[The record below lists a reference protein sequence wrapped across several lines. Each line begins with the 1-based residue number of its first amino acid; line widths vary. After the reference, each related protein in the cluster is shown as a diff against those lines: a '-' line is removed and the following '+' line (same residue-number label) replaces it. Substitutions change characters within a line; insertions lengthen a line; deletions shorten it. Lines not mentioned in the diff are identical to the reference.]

1 MRTLARKLRSRRGE
15 SLVEVL
21 AAVLICALSV
31 LLLASAAV
39 AVGSINHAASDNDE
53 AYYEALNRAE
63 ARDTP
68 TGRAELTVSAAGA
81 CSVSVE
87 VSLYGEEGIY
97 SFAAAAPA
105 PGPGGGGGGP

>member
-39 AVGSINHAASDNDE
+39 AVGNINRAASDNDE
-53 AYYEALNRAE
+53 AYYEALNNAE
-63 ARDTP
+63 ARDTLA
-68 TGRAELTVSAAGA
+68 GSAELTVSAAGGD
-81 CSVSVE
+81 SVSVD

-97 SFAAAAPA
+97 SFAAEAPA
-105 PGPGGGGGGP
+105 PGPGGGGGP